1 MHSICIQF
9 DISVR
14 ANIECYTC
22 PSGDT
27 CTKIEEIQDKK
38 TCQSGWENCGTKT
51 TSTCFCI
58 NYIILQNIPKLI

>member
-1 MHSICIQF
+1 M
-9 DISVR
+9 R

-27 CTKIEEIQDKK
+27 CAKIEEIQDKK

-58 NYIILQNIPKLI
+58 NYIILHTQFFSMEKNN

>member
-1 MHSICIQF
+1 MHSICVQF

-14 ANIECYTC
+14 ANIECYKC

-27 CTKIEEIQDKK
+27 CTKIEEIKQDKK

-51 TSTCFCI
+51 TSTYFCI
-58 NYIILQNIPKLI
+58 NYIILHT